1 MSIIATVEQLE
12 AIYGQ
17 PNEASTVKV
26 SAKIT
31 PQYRALIDKSPF
43 AALATCGPEGLDCS
57 PRGDVCG
64 FVRVH
69 DEKTLMIPDRRGNNR
84 VDSLRNIV
92 RDPRVALLFLIPG
105 SGSTLRVNGRAQVSV
120 HPDLLVSFEVDGT
133 APRTVIIITVDEIYF
148 QCARAIV
155 RSDLW
160 NPDKRVDPKTLPTPG
175 QILADMSDNRVG
187 GEHYDRAWPERARQS
202 LW

>member
-1 MSIIATVEQLE
+1 M
-12 AIYGQ
+12 
-17 PNEASTVKV
+17 
-26 SAKIT
+26 
-31 PQYRALIDKSPF
+31 SPF

-57 PRGDVCG
+57 PRGDLSG

-105 SGSTLRVNGRAQVSV
+105 SGSTLRANGL
-120 HPDLLVSFEVDGT
+120 DLLASFDVDGR
-133 APRTVIIITVDEIYF
+133 APRTVIIVTVDEIYF

-160 NPDKRVDPKTLPTPG
+160 NPEKRVDPKTLPTPG

-187 GEHYDRAWPERARQS
+187 GEDYDRAWPERARQS

>member
-1 MSIIATVEQLE
+1 
-12 AIYGQ
+12 
-17 PNEASTVKV
+17 
-26 SAKIT
+26 
-31 PQYRALIDKSPF
+31 
-43 AALATCGPEGLDCS
+43 
-57 PRGDVCG
+57 
-64 FVRVH
+64 
-69 DEKTLMIPDRRGNNR
+69 MIPDRRGNNR

-120 HPDLLVSFEVDGT
+120 HPDLLASFEVDGT

>member
-1 MSIIATVEQLE
+1 MTIIATIGELE

-26 SAKIT
+26 ADRIT
-31 PQYRALIDKSPF
+31 PQYRVLIDRSPF

-57 PRGDVCG
+57 PRGDLPG

-69 DEKTLMIPDRRGNNR
+69 DETTLMMPDRRGNNR

-92 RDPRVALLFLIPG
+92 RNPRIALLFLIPG
-105 SGSTLRVNGRAQVSV
+105 SGSTLRVNGRARVSADA
-120 HPDLLVSFEVDGT
+120 DLLASFKVDGK
-133 APRTVIIITVDEIYF
+133 APRTVIVMTVDEIYF

-160 NPDKRVDPKTLPTPG
+160 NPDRRVDPKSLPTPG
-175 QILADMSDNRVG
+175 QILAEMSENRVG
-187 GEHYDRAWPERARQS
+187 GEDYDRAWPERARQTM
-202 LW
+202 W

>member
-1 MSIIATVEQLE
+1 MTIIATIGELE

-26 SAKIT
+26 ADRIT
-31 PQYRALIDKSPF
+31 PQYRVLIDKSPF

-57 PRGDVCG
+57 PRGDLPG

-69 DEKTLMIPDRRGNNR
+69 DETTLMMPDRRGNNR

-92 RDPRVALLFLIPG
+92 RDPRTALLFLIPG
-105 SGSTLRVNGRAQVSV
+105 SGSTLRVNGRARVSADT
-120 HPDLLVSFEVDGT
+120 DLLASFKVDGK
-133 APRTVIIITVDEIYF
+133 APRTVIVMTVDEIYF

-160 NPDKRVDPKTLPTPG
+160 NPDRRVDPKSLPTPG
-175 QILADMSDNRVG
+175 QILAEMSENRVG
-187 GEHYDRAWPERARQS
+187 GEHYDRAWPERARQTM
-202 LW
+202 W